1 MCVGLPLPRVR
12 IPPSPP
18 LNLTIKKRIRNLRDR
33 KEYLTLAG
41 VFILLGTVACSMGTD
56 KSTPLPEKP
65 FNKLSNIEG
74 SGTKLG
80 EHPEVNEVKIIHR
93 KILVPSKVE
102 EKWKAVKIMVRSK
115 VDEELGGIQ
124 TLELGA
130 SFIPSGTELKVT
142 LGPFLPNFMM
152 DKTTYTSIGIEV
164 LNPAVQLIVEE
175 MGKVIYKGWIFK
187 KFPSMYAFEHHLISI
202 ELLEAIPTHVS

>member
-1 MCVGLPLPRVR
+1 M
-12 IPPSPP
+12 
-18 LNLTIKKRIRNLRDR
+18 RDR

-65 FNKLSNIEG
+65 FNKLSNIAG

-124 TLELGA
+124 TLELGS

-164 LNPAVQLIVEE
+164 LNPAVKLIVEE

-202 ELLEAIPTHVS
+202 ELLEAIPTHIS